1 MFYIQFRQQIFGDIF
16 IYQPVPLRRLFS
28 DKSSNLYGAASRF
41 QNLGNEDFV
50 AVHAVVSIR
59 MSEDQASVGFGHYLF
74 NSRFSNSSSTSVST
88 IYSRSKSNSMSLYAH
103 LILGCVR
110 RNASTSS
117 PKSSQ
122 AGKMVTSV
130 AAPYP
135 PLPHAANFRPLT
147 YSVASKQYVS
157 SERDSR

>member
-59 MSEDQASVGFGHYLF
+59 MSEHQASVGFGHYLF
-74 NSRFSNSSSTSVST
+74 QFPFLQQFLDKRVDDILQIEIQLYVAVRTLDFGLRPKECFDLLAEVITSGEDGYIRSSTIPAIAACGEFPSVDVQRGIET
-88 IYSRSKSNSMSLYAH
+88 IRL
-103 LILGCVR
+103 
-110 RNASTSS
+110 
-117 PKSSQ
+117 
-122 AGKMVTSV
+122 
-130 AAPYP
+130 
-135 PLPHAANFRPLT
+135 F
-147 YSVASKQYVS
+147 
-157 SERDSR
+157 